1 MNPENSKT
9 FDPRRLFLKLSFKM
23 DLKRSNKY
31 VTLSKNITFFEKTIN
46 LKHLGE
52 RGMKNLND
60 LMDYILY

>member
-9 FDPRRLFLKLSFKM
+9 FDPRRPFLKLSFKI

-46 LKHLGE
+46 LKYLGE
-52 RGMKNLND
+52 HGMKNLND

>member
-46 LKHLGE
+46 LKYLGE